1 MKYAAF
7 ISALCLLAMSVHT
20 AHAQIR
26 IVSREQLEAVESPRL
41 SADSLSLNFSTRHM
55 VAPPMNEDDPPQYF
69 RYQMTN
75 VGNEPVSIHRI
86 NTTCSCVT
94 ATVADRVLNPGK
106 STVLTARYDP
116 KGHPGRFERKIFV
129 YTGPGNEPAAVLK
142 LTVDVGY
149 SDDKSG
155 LYHVQMGGIRLRT
168 GEVVFEKGVKAVQK
182 LNFIN
187 LSGSELRLDCE
198 RMFLPRNITFETR
211 PEVLKHGEEGVMVI
225 GYEPSP
231 DERHERIPLILKD
244 LGVSPGRSTIN
255 IRIE

>member
-1 MKYAAF
+1 MKSAAI
-7 ISALCLLAMSVHT
+7 ISILSLLTMSVQT
-20 AHAQIR
+20 TLAQIR
-26 IVSREQLEAVESPRL
+26 ILSREQLEAVESPRL
-41 SADSLSLNFSTRHM
+41 SADSLSLSFDTRHI
-55 VAPPMNEDDPPQYF
+55 VASPMNEGDSPKHF
-69 RYQMTN
+69 RYEMKNAGT
-75 VGNEPVSIHRI
+75 VPVTIHRVT
-86 NTTCSCVT
+86 TTCSCVT
-94 ATVADRVLNPGK
+94 ATVADRMLEPGEA
-106 STVLTARYDP
+106 TVLTARYDP

-129 YTGPGNEPAAVLK
+129 YTGPGNDPSAVLK

-168 GEVVFEKGVKAVQK
+168 SEVVFDRGVRSVQE

-187 LSGSELRLDCE
+187 LSGSELKLECE
-198 RMFLPRNITFETR
+198 RMLLPKYITFETR